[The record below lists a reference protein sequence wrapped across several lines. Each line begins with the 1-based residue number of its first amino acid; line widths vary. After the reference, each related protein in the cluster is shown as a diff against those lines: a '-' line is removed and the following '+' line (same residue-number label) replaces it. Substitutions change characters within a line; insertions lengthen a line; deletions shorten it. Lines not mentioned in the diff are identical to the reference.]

1 MHNFSQLTSLCNWQK
16 VCRIYWNL
24 LGINITSLSY
34 SAHCMSPGHH
44 GSHVILVQKLFP
56 MSQWI
61 LLHVNADDNMHWHAD
76 LRDQENR
83 IVHKHATRA
92 SDPIDTTASLT
103 VFSSRHK
110 IVFWCS
116 EGATVS
122 PSPPMCVTVRN
133 LAVAGGGQQL
143 TVQMWPSCCPTIQS

>member
-16 VCRIYWNL
+16 VCRIYLNL

-44 GSHVILVQKLFP
+44 GSHVILAQKVFL
-56 MSQWI
+56 MSQWT
-61 LLHVNADDNMHWHAD
+61 LLHVTAD
-76 LRDQENR
+76 LRDQKNR

-103 VFSSRHK
+103 VFTFRHK

-133 LAVAGGGQQL
+133 LAVAGGEQQL
-143 TVQMWPSCCPTIQS
+143 TVQMLSYYPVLASARIRGN